1 MSSLQLTNQKLILG
15 KTGQRLLALCAI
27 GVTVSISYYAHSVQ
41 GKLGIMFIGLVLY
54 VSIFQIY
61 LRGIIRYTLTDSHF
75 QQHTYKGGWV
85 VQWHNVTA
93 LGLCQSHNPAAPAN
107 LPWIGI
113 RLNDPVPFVE
123 STCPRLISHLL
134 LEQRSLLYLGAM
146 ETKQETFFQDQVLDS
161 RSVTVKDKQVFS
173 GLQASMLRRMQYQ
186 REYWGYDIF
195 IATADLDRDAEEFV
209 GLLRRYWAGSC
220 RDSD

>member
-1 MSSLQLTNQKLILG
+1 MSSLQLTNQKIILG
-15 KTGQRLLALCAI
+15 KSGQRLLTVCAI
-27 GVTVSISYYAHSVQ
+27 GLTLGVTYYAHTLQ
-41 GKLGIMFIGLVLY
+41 GKLGIIFIGVVLY
-54 VSIFQIY
+54 VTIQQIY

-85 VQWHNVTA
+85 VQWPNVA
-93 LGLCQSHNPAAPAN
+93 AVGLCQSHNPSTAAN

-113 RLNDPVPFVE
+113 RLNDPVPFIQ

-146 ETKQETFFQDQVLDS
+146 ETQQETLFQEQVLDS
-161 RSVTVKDKQVFS
+161 RSITINNKQVFT

-195 IATADLDRDAEEFV
+195 IATADLERDAEEFV
-209 GLLRRYWAGSC
+209 GLLRRYWASSS
-220 RDSD
+220 RHMD